1 MKKSGGL
8 NGRIVDDG
16 MKALAEDSTAYY
28 PLMSNV
34 GLKPTYPVAA
44 VNENG
49 EPRKV
54 EIAGELPLTI
64 FVDNHEVVTLMTLG
78 SHPEELALG
87 YLHNQRL
94 VEKIES
100 VESVHVD
107 WTKESAYIK
116 TTGGDTG
123 KLLQAKLTKRT
134 VTTGCGQGTVFSCT
148 IDGLYEANITPMK
161 LHQSTVNR
169 ILKDLTQYNEIY
181 KAAGAVHGC
190 ALCSTQQVEIFVE
203 DVGRHNAADTIAGK
217 MWLARI
223 SGKDKIFYSTGRL
236 TSEIVMKA
244 ALMEIPVLIS
254 RSGITHMGLEL
265 AQDLGVT
272 MIARVKGSKF
282 LIFNG
287 HDHFIHD
294 A

>member
-94 VEKIES
+94 VEKIE
-100 VESVHVD
+100 
-107 WTKESAYIK
+107 
-116 TTGGDTG
+116 
-123 KLLQAKLTKRT
+123 T
-134 VTTGCGQGTVFSCT
+134 V
-148 IDGLYEANITPMK
+148 
-161 LHQSTVNR
+161 
-169 ILKDLTQYNEIY
+169 
-181 KAAGAVHGC
+181 
-190 ALCSTQQVEIFVE
+190 
-203 DVGRHNAADTIAGK
+203 
-217 MWLARI
+217 
-223 SGKDKIFYSTGRL
+223 
-236 TSEIVMKA
+236 
-244 ALMEIPVLIS
+244 
-254 RSGITHMGLEL
+254 
-265 AQDLGVT
+265 
-272 MIARVKGSKF
+272 
-282 LIFNG
+282 
-287 HDHFIHD
+287 
-294 A
+294 